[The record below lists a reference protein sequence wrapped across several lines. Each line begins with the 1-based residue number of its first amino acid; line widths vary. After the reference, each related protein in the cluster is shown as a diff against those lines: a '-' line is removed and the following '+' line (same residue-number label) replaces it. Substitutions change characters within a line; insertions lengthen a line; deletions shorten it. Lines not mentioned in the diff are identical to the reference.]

1 MCMKQKTPKPQ
12 LIAKQAAPAKSAQ
25 AELDVNMTDAE
36 TDGEIRKKKRT
47 GKKGL
52 TVARTTGTQFKGGG
66 GTGLNI
72 PTRSA

>member
-12 LIAKQAAPAKSAQ
+12 LIAKQAAPAKSGQ

-36 TDGEIRKKKRT
+36 TDGEIRKKKQR

-52 TVARTTGTQFKGGG
+52 TVARTTGTQYKGGG

>member
-25 AELDVNMTDAE
+25 AELDMDMTDAE
-36 TDGEIRKKKRT
+36 TDAEVKNKKRR
-47 GKKGL
+47 GKRGL
-52 TVARTTGTQFKGGG
+52 TVSRNTGTQYSGGG
-66 GTGLNI
+66 AGLNI

>member
-25 AELDVNMTDAE
+25 AELDMDMADAE

-52 TVARTTGTQFKGGG
+52 TVSRNTGTQYNGGG

-72 PTRSA
+72 PTK

>member
-25 AELDVNMTDAE
+25 AELDMDMTDAE

-52 TVARTTGTQFKGGG
+52 TVSRNTGAQYNGGG

-72 PTRSA
+72 PTK

>member
-25 AELDVNMTDAE
+25 AELDMDMTDAE
-36 TDGEIRKKKRT
+36 TDAEVKNKKRR

-52 TVARTTGTQFKGGG
+52 TVSRNTGTQYSGGG
-66 GTGLNI
+66 SGLNI